1 MNNELSVPDADVDA
15 DVDPASPEAPARP
28 SEATATLP
36 AKAPVD
42 TLLDGW
48 EALRRKL
55 SFLLRAEQ
63 PGDDWRTQLLAFA
76 TQVRELAEHDQ
87 DVALYYLVFSAG
99 QELDHYSAVHGM
111 ACAVIGELVGRWHG
125 WSDDD
130 VSALVHAALSMNV
143 SMTRTQDAL
152 AQQAQAPD
160 EHQRSEI
167 AGHAEASAAF
177 LEAAG
182 VEDALWLDVVRQ
194 HGVGCD
200 DGEIDAMS
208 PASRLAE
215 LLRRIDVYTAKLS
228 RRRSRSATT
237 PALAARDACL
247 GRSGHPD
254 SVGAT
259 LLRVLGLYPPGTW
272 VSLSNGETGIVIAR
286 GAKAHTPV
294 VAALRRADGGLL
306 MQPVRRDTQAR
317 GWAVVRGLTSR
328 DVRVRVHHLRAL
340 RC

>member
-1 MNNELSVPDADVDA
+1 MNDVVSLPEA
-15 DVDPASPEAPARP
+15 EAAPPEAPSRP
-28 SEATATLP
+28 GGAAVPATEKMSP
-36 AKAPVD
+36 D

-48 EALRRKL
+48 ETLCRKL
-55 SFLLRAEQ
+55 SSLLKSEE
-63 PGDDWRTQLLAFA
+63 PGDEWHVQLQGFA
-76 TQVRELAEHDQ
+76 TQVRELAAHDV
-87 DVALYYLVFSAG
+87 DVALYYLVYYAG

-130 VSALVHAALSMNV
+130 IRVLVHAALSMNV

-152 AQQAQAPD
+152 AQQTQAPD
-160 EHQRSEI
+160 ERQRSEI

-177 LEAAG
+177 LVAAG
-182 VEDALWLDVVRQ
+182 VEDALWVDVVRQ

-200 DGEIDAMS
+200 EGEIDAMS

-228 RRRSRSATT
+228 RRQSRGATT
-237 PALAARDACL
+237 PALAARDACM

-272 VSLSNGETGIVIAR
+272 VGLSNGESGIVIAR
-286 GAKAHTPV
+286 GAKAHTPI

-306 MQPVRRDTQAR
+306 MQPARRDTQSR
-317 GWAVVRGLTSR
+317 GCAVVRGLTAR
-328 DVRVRVHHLRAL
+328 DVQVRVHHLRTL